1 MDNNSEIKKEVL
13 ARIENA
19 RKAMAE
25 NVDAVLVTSDINR
38 FYFTGMKY
46 TDSALLITRE
56 GAYSFADFRHDGL
69 LREAI
74 GDIYDVIMPGKEG
87 LFGAAANILEKEKLH
102 TVLFEST
109 AVSFDEYAYIKKSLK
124 DYELIPAGMFFLNL
138 RAIKSEYEISRILAA
153 QKLTDES
160 FEYIL
165 PKLDGKITE
174 TEVAL
179 ELEFYMR
186 QRGAAGIS
194 FDYIC
199 VSGPESSMPH
209 GQGKNR
215 PLQKGFFTMDYGCIV
230 DGYMSDMTRTV
241 CIGKPTDEMK
251 KVYDTVLEAHLAVA
265 DKLRAGMTGHEADS
279 IARDIIDNAGYKG
292 CFGHSL
298 GHGVGIEIHE
308 QPNLSFRNDDP
319 LPVGAIVTDEPGI
332 YIDGKFGV
340 RIENMLA
347 VTENGCRNL
356 TGARRELIVID

>member
-1 MDNNSEIKKEVL
+1 MRNENEIRS
-13 ARIENA
+13 RIERA
-19 RKAMAE
+19 RAKLPE
-25 NVDAVLVTSDINR
+25 DVGGVLVTSDINR
-38 FYFTGMKY
+38 FYFTDLKY
-46 TDSALLITRE
+46 TDSAILITRD

-69 LREAI
+69 LKAAVGGLYEI
-74 GDIYDVIMPGKEG
+74 IMPDGP
-87 LFGAAANILEKEKLH
+87 LFAAVNEVLKKEKISK
-102 TVLFEST
+102 VYYESMNVSVAEFET
-109 AVSFDEYAYIKKSLK
+109 IKKAL
-124 DYELIPAGMFFLNL
+124 DGVEMAPAGIFFLEL
-138 RAIKSEYEISRILAA
+138 RMIKSEYEIGKIKAA
-153 QKLTDES
+153 QKLTDDA

-174 TEVAL
+174 KEVAL

-186 QRGAAGIS
+186 KRGAEGVS

-199 VSGPESSMPH
+199 VSGKESALPH
-209 GQGKNR
+209 GQGAAR

-251 KVYDTVLEAHLAVA
+251 KVYQTVLDAHLAVME
-265 DKLRAGMTGHEADS
+265 KLHAGMTGKEADT

-308 QPNLSFRNDDP
+308 QPNLSQRNEKP

-332 YIDGKFGV
+332 YIPDKFGV
-340 RIENMLA
+340 RIENMAAL
-347 VTENGCRNL
+347 TEDGCIDL
-356 TGARRELIVID
+356 TGARRELIVI